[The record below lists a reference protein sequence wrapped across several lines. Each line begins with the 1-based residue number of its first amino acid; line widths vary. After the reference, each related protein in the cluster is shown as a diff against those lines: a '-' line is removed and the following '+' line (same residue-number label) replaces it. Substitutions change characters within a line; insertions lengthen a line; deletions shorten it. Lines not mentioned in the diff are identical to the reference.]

1 MGTQLHSVHCMMK
14 TVVTLLGLCLL
25 VSAQGSYVTQ
35 QKICKQIPREICTE
49 SQVPVTKHL
58 TEQKCS
64 TIPTSRQECN
74 LQQEKECY
82 QVPEMKCFDEHRTT
96 KTEEE
101 CHDVPEMKCSDEPR
115 TVTDV
120 VVEQ

>member
-1 MGTQLHSVHCMMK
+1 MK
-14 TVVTLLGLCLL
+14 TILFHLGFCLL

-49 SQVPVTKHL
+49 SRVPVTKHL

-82 QVPEMKCFDEHRTT
+82 QVPEMKCFDEPRTT
-96 KTEEE
+96 TETRQ
-101 CHDVPEMKCSDEPR
+101 VRILIFLLLSLLLRFVLMFSL
-115 TVTDV
+115 
-120 VVEQ
+120 

>member
-1 MGTQLHSVHCMMK
+1 MGESHSYHCTMK
-14 TVVTLLGLCLL
+14 TKLFHLGFCLL

-49 SQVPVTKHL
+49 SRVPVTKHL

-82 QVPEMKCFDEHRTT
+82 QVPEMKCFDEPGTGPWGR
-96 KTEEE
+96 
-101 CHDVPEMKCSDEPR
+101 PAIY
-115 TVTDV
+115 TVTGCTTCCATT
-120 VVEQ
+120 